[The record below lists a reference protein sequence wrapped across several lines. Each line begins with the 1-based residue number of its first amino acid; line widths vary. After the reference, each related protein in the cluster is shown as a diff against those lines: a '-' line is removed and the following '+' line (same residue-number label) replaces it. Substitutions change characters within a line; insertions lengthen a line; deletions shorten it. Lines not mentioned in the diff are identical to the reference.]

1 MQFKST
7 TAIAVLLLMV
17 VSLLVSGCTTSNT
30 PTATPTVQG
39 AQATASNTGAGAD
52 KLAGLI
58 NDLYK
63 SKNYIVNTPFNMT
76 KSGDQI
82 TYTGVITD
90 GSKVLKP
97 YKHNITIVLTSN
109 RTSAK
114 TIYQAAIDNQTAE
127 GYKASR
133 ISNDTFV
140 YWVGYLGTTSS
151 STNAPRAYNML
162 VQPESTGSLRLPD
175 SDSNSN
181 LFLSGA
187 NTDYYEVIK
196 DLSTVEA

>member
-1 MQFKST
+1 MLFRS
-7 TAIAVLLLMV
+7 LV
-17 VSLLVSGCTTSNT
+17 VASLLVSGCTASNT
-30 PTATPTVQG
+30 PSAIPTAQG

-58 NDLYK
+58 NDKYK
-63 SKNYIVNTPFNMT
+63 SNDYTVNTPFKMT
-76 KSGDQI
+76 KSGDTI

-90 GSKVLKP
+90 GPKVLKP
-97 YKHNITIVLTSN
+97 YKHNVTIVLTPN

-133 ISNDTFV
+133 ISNEYYV

-151 STNAPRAYNML
+151 STNAPRAFDML
-162 VQPESTGSLRLPD
+162 AQPESAGSLRLPD
-175 SDSNSN
+175 SESNAN

-187 NTDYYEVIK
+187 NTDYFEVIT